1 MEVAM
6 TASLSE
12 VPPYDGWT
20 TDDLEAMAD
29 DGVRRELLDGV
40 PHVSPSPSSIHQV
53 IAGRLLVALEQA
65 CPDHLFV
72 SQANDVQLSPRRL
85 LIPDV
90 LVTTFEAAQR
100 GSGKF
105 YAHEVVLAVEI
116 VSPTSQAMDRVMKPA
131 LYAKADIAH
140 YWLIE
145 TVGGLTVQTYCLN
158 TEDAIYEP
166 SGTFTDTIDLD
177 QPWKI
182 QIPVSALRPR
192 NL

>member
-1 MEVAM
+1 M
-6 TASLSE
+6 TAALSE

-20 TDDLEAMAD
+20 ADDLDAMPE

-40 PHVSPSPSSIHQV
+40 LHVSPSPSSVHQ
-53 IAGRLLVALEQA
+53 ILAGRLLVALEQT
-65 CPDHLFV
+65 CPDHLIV
-72 SQANDVQLSPRRL
+72 TQANDVQLSPRRV

-100 GSGKF
+100 PRGKF

-131 LYAKADIAH
+131 LYAKAGIAH
-140 YWLIE
+140 YWLVEIE
-145 TVGGLTVQTYCLN
+145 GGLTVQTYRLN
-158 TEDAIYEP
+158 TEDEVYEP
-166 SGTFTDTIDLD
+166 SGTFTDVIDLD

-182 QIPVSALRPR
+182 QIAVSSLRPR